1 MGNVKISIALFLYV
15 CSANLFSEPRLISLD
30 KDLYEE
36 IFKKRPEIFFSQSAG
51 KLVLVSLDEQI
62 LPYISHLAHEKFKR
76 CGGYVLEDSMD
87 EAYSLLNSFQT
98 FDNFE
103 SKKLEDKEE
112 VRKFIEEVNASFM
125 KETIEKLSSF
135 QNRYYESIHGVKSQ
149 TWVFEKWKSLA
160 EGRSDTSVSFFE
172 HKNFQQPSVI
182 LTIKGE
188 QFPDEFVILGG
199 HGDSISGWFPDE
211 NVRAPGA
218 DDNASGIAT
227 LTEVLRVFLESGKRP
242 RQTLQFISYAAE
254 EVGLRGSKEIA
265 TAYARSGKNVK
276 AVLQFD
282 MTNFSGSRYD
292 FVFISDYTTD
302 SLSTYLSSLV
312 EMYLPDYSWA
322 YDKCGYACSDHAS
335 WYREGF
341 PVAFPFESTFDG
353 HNEKIHTKE
362 DTLAVSHNSASHAA
376 KFSKLALAFLG
387 EFTL

>member
-1 MGNVKISIALFLYV
+1 MGKVKISIALFLYV

-160 EGRSDTSVSFFE
+160 EGRSDT
-172 HKNFQQPSVI
+172 
-182 LTIKGE
+182 
-188 QFPDEFVILGG
+188 
-199 HGDSISGWFPDE
+199 
-211 NVRAPGA
+211 
-218 DDNASGIAT
+218 
-227 LTEVLRVFLESGKRP
+227 
-242 RQTLQFISYAAE
+242 
-254 EVGLRGSKEIA
+254 
-265 TAYARSGKNVK
+265 
-276 AVLQFD
+276 
-282 MTNFSGSRYD
+282 
-292 FVFISDYTTD
+292 
-302 SLSTYLSSLV
+302 
-312 EMYLPDYSWA
+312 
-322 YDKCGYACSDHAS
+322 
-335 WYREGF
+335 
-341 PVAFPFESTFDG
+341 
-353 HNEKIHTKE
+353 
-362 DTLAVSHNSASHAA
+362 
-376 KFSKLALAFLG
+376 
-387 EFTL
+387 